1 MHDSLEKVLI
11 LGSGALKIGE
21 AGEFD
26 YSGSQAIKALKDEG
40 IATVLVNP
48 NIATI
53 QTSDHLAD
61 QVYFLPVTPDFVE
74 GVIEK
79 ERPDGIILGFGGQTA
94 LNCGLALEERGVL
107 ARYGVRVL
115 GSPIQA
121 IRDTEDRGLFVRR
134 LTEIGV
140 NVPTSAVAGSVEDAV
155 RAAAQVGYPV
165 MLRAAYALG
174 GLGSGACRS
183 PAEVRERAAR
193 ALCHTDQVLIEEF
206 LTGWKEVEY
215 EVVRDRFD
223 NCVTVCNMENLDPMG
238 IHTGESIVVAPS
250 QTLTNREYHLLRR
263 IAIQVVRHLGIVGE
277 CNIQFALDPRSEDYR
292 VIEVNARLSRSS
304 ALASKATG
312 YPLAFI
318 AAKLGLGH
326 GLTELKNSITGATTA
341 CFEPALDYV
350 VVKVPRWDL
359 QKFQRATRQIG
370 SGMKSVGEVMA
381 IGRRFEEALQKAL
394 RMLEIGVGGLVG
406 NDGRPCADLEAELR
420 EPTPERI
427 FAIAEAVKAQWS
439 IERIHELSHIDPWFL
454 HKIRN
459 IVEIGERIGG
469 TGGTLP
475 RELLTE
481 AKRSGFGDR
490 QIGRLAG
497 LDEEQVRGQRLAYH
511 IHPCVKHIDT
521 LAAEY
526 PARTNYL
533 YLTYNGQE
541 DDLPSGDGDSVIVLG
556 SGAYCIGSSVEFD
569 WCSVNTVM
577 TLRRLG
583 YKTTIINYNPE
594 TVSTDYNE
602 CDRLYFEE
610 LSLESVLEICRRER
624 PIGVIVSMGG
634 QIPNNL
640 ALQLH
645 EAGVAVLGTSPI
657 NIDAAE
663 DRHKFSGML
672 DRLGIEQPD
681 WEEVTSA
688 DAARAFAGRV
698 GYPVLVR
705 PSYVLSGAAMG
716 VASNE
721 TELLRFLRR
730 ATTVS
735 HQYPVVMSKFVE
747 NAREL
752 EMDAVACRGE
762 LQLYAIS
769 EHVENAGVHS
779 GDATLVLPPQ
789 RTYLETMRRIKRTTQ
804 KIARALELNG
814 PFNIQFIAKGNDV
827 KVIECNVRAS
837 RSFPF
842 VSKIL
847 NVNFVDLATE
857 IIMRTRVTPGWTPG
871 PSRNGSILDVEY
883 VGVKAPQFSF
893 TRLDGADPTLGVEMA
908 STGEV
913 ACLGDDFDEAF
924 LKALLAVGYRL
935 PVRDVLLSTGPVE
948 SKAAFL
954 ESCRILETL
963 GVRLYA
969 TRGTSDFLGANG
981 ISSTLLHWPLE
992 QAQPNVSEHLRAKRV
1007 DLVINIPKNYQEQEL
1022 TNDYIIRRQA
1032 VEFGIPLIT
1041 NLQLAQRLV
1050 EALARKTVADL
1061 EIKSWREYRERG
1073 LVPQPAA
1080 GGRVERT
1087 RADMRRQV
1095 RYRNAALS

>member
-1 MHDSLEKVLI
+1 MNDRFGKVLI

-26 YSGSQAIKALKDEG
+26 YSGSQAIKALKDEH

-53 QTSDHLAD
+53 QTSDYLAD
-61 QVYFLPVTPDFVE
+61 EVYFLPVTPYFVE
-74 GVIEK
+74 RIIDK
-79 ERPDGIILGFGGQTA
+79 EQPDGIMLAFGGQTA
-94 LNCGLALEERGVL
+94 LNCGLALDELGVFARRGVK
-107 ARYGVRVL
+107 VL
-115 GSPIQA
+115 GTPIEA
-121 IRDTEDRGLFVRR
+121 IRQTEDRGLFVRT

-140 NVPTSAVAGSVEDAV
+140 NVPKSAVATSVEDAV
-155 RAAAQVGYPV
+155 AVAAQVGYPV
-165 MLRAAYALG
+165 MLRAAFALG
-174 GLGSGACRS
+174 GLGSGVCGSA
-183 PAEVRERAAR
+183 AEMRERAAK
-193 ALCHTDQVLIEEF
+193 ALAHSDQILIEEF
-206 LTGWKEVEY
+206 LTGWKEIEY

-223 NCVTVCNMENLDPMG
+223 NCVAICNMENLDPMG

-250 QTLTNREYHLLRR
+250 QTLTNREYHMLRR
-263 IAIQVVRHLGIVGE
+263 VAIQVVRHLGIVGE
-277 CNIQFALDPRSEDYR
+277 CNIQFALDPGSEEYR

-312 YPLAFI
+312 YPLALI
-318 AAKLGLGH
+318 AAKLGLGYS
-326 GLTELKNSITGATTA
+326 LTDLKNSMTGATTA

-350 VVKVPRWDL
+350 VVKIPRWDL
-359 QKFQRATRQIG
+359 NKFRRATRRIG

-381 IGRRFEEALQKAL
+381 LGRRFEEALQKAL
-394 RMLEIGVGGLVG
+394 RMQGIGVCGLVG
-406 NDGRPCADLEAELR
+406 DNWWRFQDLDTELR

-427 FAIAEAVKAQWS
+427 FAIAEAVKVGYS
-439 IERIHELSHIDPWFL
+439 IDRINCLSHVDPWFL

-459 IVEIGERIGG
+459 IVEIGDKLFQNAER
-469 TGGTLP
+469 LSP
-475 RELLTE
+475 HLLTE
-481 AKRSGFGDR
+481 SKQAGFGDQ
-490 QIGRLAG
+490 QIARLTGSDEQQVRRLRLAHG
-497 LDEEQVRGQRLAYH
+497 IQ
-511 IHPCVKHIDT
+511 PCVKQIDT

-541 DDLPSGDGDSVIVLG
+541 DDVASGDGNAVVVLG

-569 WCSVNTVM
+569 WCSVNTVL

-583 YKTTIINYNPE
+583 YRTVIVNCNPE

-602 CDRLYFEE
+602 CDKLYFDE
-610 LSLESVLEICRRER
+610 LSLESVLDVCRREK

-640 ALQLH
+640 AMQLH
-645 EAGVAVLGTSPI
+645 EAGVRVLGTSPLS
-657 NIDAAE
+657 IDTAE
-663 DRHKFSGML
+663 DRHAFSQLL
-672 DRLGIEQPD
+672 DRLGIEQPE
-681 WEEVTSA
+681 WEEVVRE
-688 DAARAFAGRV
+688 DAAEAFASRV

-716 VASNE
+716 VASNNA
-721 TELLRFLRR
+721 ELVRFLQR
-730 ATTVS
+730 ASHVS
-735 HQYPVVMSKFVE
+735 PQYPLVLSKFVE
-747 NAREL
+747 HAREL

-762 LQLYAIS
+762 LRVWAIS

-789 RTYLETMRRIKRTTQ
+789 RTYLETMRRIKRVTA
-804 KIARALELNG
+804 KIAAALELNG
-814 PFNIQFIAKGNDV
+814 PFNIQFIAKGNEV

-847 NVNFVDLATE
+847 KVNFVELATE
-857 IIMRTRVTPGWTPG
+857 VIMGHVESPRAVLAGG
-871 PSRNGSILDVEY
+871 SSNGSILDVEY

-913 ACLGDDFDEAF
+913 ACLGDDFEEAF

-954 ESCRILETL
+954 ESCRMLITL

-969 TRGTSDFLGANG
+969 TRGTAAFLEANG
-981 ISSTLLHWPLE
+981 IVSTILHWPLE
-992 QAQPNVSEHLRAKRV
+992 DASPNVTEYLKGKRV
-1007 DLVINIPKNYQEQEL
+1007 DLVINIPKDYQEEEL
-1022 TNDYIIRRQA
+1022 TNDYIIRRQT

-1041 NLQLAQRLV
+1041 NIQLAQRFV
-1050 EALARKTVADL
+1050 ESMARKGRDDLAVKSWSEYGARGLARPLT
-1061 EIKSWREYRERG
+1061 SMH
-1073 LVPQPAA
+1073 AA
-1080 GGRVERT
+1080 
-1087 RADMRRQV
+1087 
-1095 RYRNAALS
+1095 